1 MARVMALDIGG
12 KRTGI
17 AVTDPLQLIAT
28 GLTTVA
34 TDKLQSFLQEYLQK
48 EPVEVIVVGLPRN
61 MDHSYSESYDMI
73 RQMVEKLSRVI
84 NSVRWEWQDE
94 RFTSKI
100 ALQSMKTAG
109 AGRSKMK
116 DKETV
121 DMVSAVLILQSYMEN
136 KQRL

>member
-1 MARVMALDIGG
+1 MARVVALDIGG

-34 TDKLQSFLQEYLQK
+34 TEKLQSFLEEYLQK

-61 MDHSYSESYDMI
+61 MDHTYSESYDMI
-73 RQMVEKLSRVI
+73 RQTVEKLSRVI
-84 NSVRWEWQDE
+84 NTVRWEWQDE

>member
-1 MARVMALDIGG
+1 MARVVALDIGG

-34 TDKLQSFLQEYLQK
+34 TEKLQSFLEEYLQK

-61 MDHSYSESYDMI
+61 MDHTYSESYDII
-73 RQMVEKLSRVI
+73 RQTVEKLSRVI

>member
-1 MARVMALDIGG
+1 MARVVALDIGG

-34 TDKLQSFLQEYLQK
+34 TEKLQSFLQEYLQK

-61 MDHSYSESYDMI
+61 MDHSYSESYNMI
-73 RQMVEKLSRVI
+73 RQTVEKLSRVI

-94 RFTSKI
+94 RFTSKM

-109 AGRSKMK
+109 ARRSKMK

>member
-1 MARVMALDIGG
+1 MARIVALDIGG

-28 GLTTVA
+28 GLTTIA
-34 TDKLQSFLQEYLQK
+34 TEKLQAFLQEYLQK

-73 RQMVEKLSRVI
+73 RHTVEKLSRVI
-84 NSVRWEWQDE
+84 NTVRWEWQDE
-94 RFTSKI
+94 RFTSKM

-121 DMVSAVLILQSYMEN
+121 DMVSAVIILQSYME
-136 KQRL
+136 KKKSL

>member
-1 MARVMALDIGG
+1 MARIVALDIGS

-34 TDKLQSFLQEYLQK
+34 TDKLQSFLQDYLQK

-61 MDHSYSESYDMI
+61 MDHTYSDSYEMI
-73 RQMVEKLSRVI
+73 RQTVEKLSRVI

-94 RFTSKI
+94 RFTSKM

-121 DMVSAVLILQSYMEN
+121 DMVSAVIILQSYMEN

>member
-1 MARVMALDIGG
+1 MARVVALDIGG

-34 TDKLQSFLQEYLQK
+34 TEKLQSFLEEYLQK

-73 RQMVEKLSRVI
+73 RQTVEKLSRVI
-84 NSVRWEWQDE
+84 NTVRWEWQDE
-94 RFTSKI
+94 RFTSKM

>member
-1 MARVMALDIGG
+1 MARIVALDIGG

-34 TDKLQSFLQEYLQK
+34 TEKLQSFLQEYLQK

-61 MDHSYSESYDMI
+61 MDHTYSESYDII
-73 RQMVEKLSRVI
+73 RQTVEKLSRVI